1 MKILISLIRFLNL
14 ILIILL
20 MILLKKKR
28 EKHKVFVEMY
38 IMSHQLNYQ
47 KIIKNNLGFMFK
59 IKFIM
64 IIK

>member
-1 MKILISLIRFLNL
+1 
-14 ILIILL
+14 

-28 EKHKVFVEMY
+28 EKHKVSVEMY
-38 IMSHQLNYQ
+38 IMSHQLKYQ
-47 KIIKNNLGFMFK
+47 KIIKNNLGSMFK